1 MVQHG
6 ARLPLQNDTDP
17 RDCPAPAR
25 ISIDG
30 PVHDPR
36 ASLYSSIR
44 CAELSA
50 RASHRR
56 PEVVIVPSA
65 RQPGPQTAPSLQFAE
80 AYAAEDIV
88 LQTARSLAL
97 ELGLAGVS
105 PAAGSVL
112 RLLAA
117 AGSAKAVVE
126 IGTGTG
132 VSGVWLLR
140 GMRADG
146 VLTTIDVDNEHQRIA
161 RRIFAEAGFAPSRTR
176 IITGRALDVLPRLA
190 DGVYDLVFVDA
201 DATESGAC
209 AEAAL
214 RLLRPGGALVVNGA
228 MAGGRISDPA
238 ARDVETLTIRE
249 TVRSVRDAEE
259 WIPAIIPS
267 GAGLLAAV
275 KRG

>member
-1 MVQHG
+1 MPD
-6 ARLPLQNDTDP
+6 ARRENTALLSYPM
-17 RDCPAPAR
+17 CA
-25 ISIDG
+25 G
-30 PVHDPR
+30 PPR
-36 ASLYSSIR
+36 ASP
-44 CAELSA
+44 
-50 RASHRR
+50 RR
-56 PEVVIVPSA
+56 PEVVIVPPTRSFGPPTP
-65 RQPGPQTAPSLQFAE
+65 QPLQFAE

-88 LQTARSLAL
+88 LQTARGLAH
-97 ELGLAGVS
+97 ELGLASVS

-140 GMRADG
+140 GMRPDG

-161 RRIFAEAGFAPSRTR
+161 RRIFVEAGFTPSKTR

-214 RLLRPGGALVVNGA
+214 RLLRPGGILIVNGA
-228 MAGGRISDPA
+228 LAGGRISDPS
-238 ARDVETLTIRE
+238 ARDVNTLTIRE
-249 TVRSVRDAEE
+249 TMRTVRESEE
-259 WIPAIIPS
+259 WIPAVIPS

-275 KRG
+275 KR